1 MEKQK
6 SIYAKNVH
14 LGVEMARAR
23 ADRDFLVEA

>member
-1 MEKQK
+1 METKKQAYMQK
-6 SIYAKNVH
+6 IN